1 MNHTM
6 IWVARRLRRRIPA
19 LGAMTLAHVAQA
31 LLGVAFALGSRRVID
46 SAVGGDGAAFRDAC
60 LIQGGIILGLLLMQL
75 LYRNLHE
82 YLAAELDRDWKRQL
96 LHRLL
101 GSDYEAVSR
110 YHSGELLNRLNN
122 DVRILN
128 RGILDVLPNVAALV
142 IRLIAALVVLTALE
156 PWFSLVICAAGGV
169 VILTTGLVRRRLKG
183 LHRQVS
189 EEEGR
194 VSGFLQEILEKL
206 LMVQAMDAAE
216 EMERRGDELLAR
228 RYAVQRKRKNLTLLS
243 NTAIHLLSQGAS
255 FAALIWCGS
264 KLLRGQL
271 SFGSLTAVIQLVN
284 QVQAPFMNLSA
295 VVPQYAAMN
304 AAAERLRELEGLKPE
319 ERPIDRSC
327 EELYG
332 KLISISAE
340 GLGFSYDRETL
351 LKDVTLELPKGSF
364 AAITGQSG
372 IGKSTLLKLL
382 LGIYR
387 PSSGGLYLCMEG
399 EKLSVDR
406 SVRRMFAYVPQG
418 NLLLSGTIRENL
430 TVANPDATDAQLRQ
444 ALYVSAMEEFLPQL
458 PMGLDTPLGE
468 NGTGL
473 SEGQAQRLAIA
484 RAVLGGAPILLLD
497 ECTSALDEQTERKVL
512 QRLRQLEGRTCIAV
526 THRPAALELC
536 DVQLE
541 MGEGTLTLRRHE
553 K

>member
-19 LGAMTLAHVAQA
+19 LGTMTLAHVAQA

-60 LIQGGIILGLLLMQL
+60 LIQGGIILGLLMMQL

-142 IRLIAALVVLTALE
+142 TRLIAALVVLTALE

-295 VVPQYAAMN
+295 VVPQYTAMN
-304 AAAERLRELEGLKPE
+304 AAAERLRELEALKPE

-387 PSSGGLYLCMEG
+387 PSSGGLYLRMEG

-430 TVANPDATDAQLRQ
+430 TVANPDATGAQLRQ

-484 RAVLGGAPILLLD
+484 RAVLGGALILLLD